1 MPQLNP
7 IWVQNISHKMKL
19 FKTNKQTHDNV
30 RVHPQGGAGVLAGY
44 PLDTVKV
51 KIQTQDVRNGQTLY
65 RGTFDCL
72 FKLVRKD
79 GVGGHLA
86 NVSPSTQVLL

>member
-1 MPQLNP
+1 
-7 IWVQNISHKMKL
+7 MKL
-19 FKTNKQTHDNV
+19 FKTNKRIIMCV
-30 RVHPQGGAGVLAGY
+30 SIQGGAGVLAGY

-86 NVSPSTQVLL
+86 NVSPAPQVLL